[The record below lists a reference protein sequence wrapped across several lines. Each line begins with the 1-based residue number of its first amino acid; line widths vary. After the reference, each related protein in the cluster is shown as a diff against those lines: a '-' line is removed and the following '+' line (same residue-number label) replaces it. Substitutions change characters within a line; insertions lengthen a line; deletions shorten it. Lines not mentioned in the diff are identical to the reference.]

1 MPPLE
6 WAQNMISPGR
16 DPSKTD
22 EEKDVAPLTA
32 LSPAQLYAALRA
44 AASWLEAH
52 AEAINA
58 INVFPVPD
66 GDTGTNMSL
75 TLRSTLQEAAKLE
88 PEARPVALSL
98 FMEALARGAIMGARG
113 NSGVIL
119 SQLVLGLAKAC
130 QGKEALDASALA
142 QALEEGTRLACQAIG
157 QPREGTVITVAREAA
172 QAARALVE
180 AGEKDLTTVMAKV
193 AEAAREAVERTPQ
206 LLPVL
211 AEAGVVDAGGQ
222 GLWVILEGMARH
234 LRGEPLEAPA
244 VGVAR
249 LQREWVAHAQELHAA
264 SPSLYGYCTE
274 FLLQGEGLD
283 PIHLRSR
290 LQAMGDSV
298 VVVGDERMLRAHVHT
313 DDPGAAI
320 SLGTRLGELLEVK
333 VDNIRQQ
340 ADRFLEWHQAFQ
352 AQATVVAVANGQGL
366 IGVLR
371 SMGAKVVP
379 GGPTMNP
386 SVGQLLEAIEACPTP
401 QVIILPNDKNI
412 IPTAHQAAQLSQKQ
426 VAVVPTR
433 TIPQGIAA
441 LLAYNPERSLDENV
455 PIMEEAANSVRTI
468 EVARAIRDAQI
479 GGYQVRQGE
488 VMAIVDGQL
497 MATAATPDEA
507 LRKALQVLGVQEGL
521 LTLYYGAD
529 TDPHTAQTLAN
540 SLQSEYPGLEVE
552 TVDGGQPHYY
562 YIASLE

>member
-1 MPPLE
+1 MIPPDHGLGK
-6 WAQNMISPGR
+6 A
-16 DPSKTD
+16 D
-22 EEKDVAPLTA
+22 EEKDVAPIMA
-32 LSPAQLYAALRA
+32 LSPAQLYAALKA

-98 FMEALARGAIMGARG
+98 FTEALARGAIMGARG

-119 SQLVLGLAKAC
+119 SQLVMGLAKAS

-142 QALEEGTRLACQAIG
+142 QALEEGTLLACQAIG
-157 QPREGTVITVAREAA
+157 QPREGTIITVAREAA
-172 QAARALVE
+172 QAARKLVE
-180 AGEKDLTTVMAKV
+180 AGEREMATVMAKV
-193 AEAAREAVERTPQ
+193 AQAAREAVERTPQ

-222 GLWVILEGMARH
+222 GLWVILEGMARY
-234 LRGEPLEAPA
+234 LRGEPLEAPTP
-244 VGVAR
+244 GVSR
-249 LQREWVAHAQELHAA
+249 LQQEWVAHTQELHAV

-274 FLLQGEGLD
+274 FLLRGEDLD
-283 PIHLRSR
+283 PTHLRSR
-290 LQAMGDSV
+290 LQTMGDSV
-298 VVVGDERMLRAHVHT
+298 VVVGDEHLLRAHLHT

-352 AQATVVAVANGQGL
+352 VRATVVAVANGQGL

-386 SVGQLLEAIEACPTP
+386 SVRQLLEAIEACPTP
-401 QVIILPNDKNI
+401 QVIVLPNDKNI

-426 VAVVPTR
+426 VKVVPTR

-441 LLAYNPERSLDENV
+441 ILAYNPERSMEENA
-455 PIMEEAANSVRTI
+455 PAMEEAARSVRTI
-468 EVARAIRDAQI
+468 EVARAIRDAHI
-479 GGYQVRQGE
+479 GDHHVRQGE

-497 MATAATPDEA
+497 MATAPTPEEA
-507 LRKALQVLGVQEGL
+507 MRQALDALGVREGL

-529 TDPHTAQTLAN
+529 TDPRTAQALAE
-540 SLQSEYPGLEVE
+540 SLGSERPGLEVE